1 MNKEAMKMI
10 VLAIYE
16 LKQKECGNSGY
27 NWLAKFLMTY
37 FEKEEISE
45 KEVED
50 FINSPNPLTS

>member
-1 MNKEAMKMI
+1 MKMI